1 MLRGASTILL
11 LFVIVAA
18 PANAQ
23 PTELM
28 PGVTF
33 DKTLEF
39 TPHGAVVLDVIT
51 APRPGDDAGLYAL
64 APVLAGGAVGGG
76 TAPLTELE
84 RSVSAQATV
93 AGIDGDFAAP
103 DGEPAGVVMQDGA
116 LLHSPAA
123 GRSSIGIDAAGL
135 MHVDRVRLFGTWQG
149 TGQRRPLDGVNEP
162 PLPGQTVLFT
172 PAFGPAAPV
181 APGSADVV
189 LGTLPAVVPG
199 GVVTGAVAAAG
210 SGGGEAIP
218 PGGAVVVAT
227 GAAAAKLAAEAP
239 LGTSVSIR
247 LALQPDWTGV
257 TEALGGGPVLV
268 RAGKPVFRT
277 TEDFTDD
284 QVTSRSPRAAVG
296 QLADGRVILVAVD
309 GSQPGYSV
317 GLTSFELAQTLV
329 QLGAVRACG
338 LASGSPVSS
347 AFDGTLLDRPTVP
360 GGAPL
365 EEALL
370 VEYFGV
376 YAPPPPLALVT
387 GEPGRTAELL
397 QYKIVRP
404 SKVTAQL
411 VGPDGAVHVLEAG
424 VQHDPGTY
432 GFTYSTFD
440 REGGW
445 QWQVSATDD
454 LGRTSTD
461 TQSFRYDTTLRAL
474 VVPRA
479 ARSSLTVR
487 FTLSRPATVKLQI
500 ETRGGVPIATL
511 APTLLAA
518 GPQTL
523 VWDGT
528 LATHTRAFAG
538 AYVAHLSFT
547 SSVGTSDISAPFT
560 FRVTQ

>member
-93 AGIDGDFAAP
+93 A
-103 DGEPAGVVMQDGA
+103 
-116 LLHSPAA
+116 
-123 GRSSIGIDAAGL
+123 GIDAAGL

-227 GAAAAKLAAEAP
+227 GAAAAKLA
-239 LGTSVSIR
+239 
-247 LALQPDWTGV
+247 
-257 TEALGGGPVLV
+257 
-268 RAGKPVFRT
+268 
-277 TEDFTDD
+277 
-284 QVTSRSPRAAVG
+284 
-296 QLADGRVILVAVD
+296 
-309 GSQPGYSV
+309 
-317 GLTSFELAQTLV
+317 
-329 QLGAVRACG
+329 
-338 LASGSPVSS
+338 
-347 AFDGTLLDRPTVP
+347 
-360 GGAPL
+360 
-365 EEALL
+365 
-370 VEYFGV
+370 
-376 YAPPPPLALVT
+376 
-387 GEPGRTAELL
+387 
-397 QYKIVRP
+397 
-404 SKVTAQL
+404 
-411 VGPDGAVHVLEAG
+411 
-424 VQHDPGTY
+424 
-432 GFTYSTFD
+432 
-440 REGGW
+440 
-445 QWQVSATDD
+445 
-454 LGRTSTD
+454 
-461 TQSFRYDTTLRAL
+461 
-474 VVPRA
+474 
-479 ARSSLTVR
+479 
-487 FTLSRPATVKLQI
+487 
-500 ETRGGVPIATL
+500 
-511 APTLLAA
+511 
-518 GPQTL
+518 
-523 VWDGT
+523 
-528 LATHTRAFAG
+528 
-538 AYVAHLSFT
+538 
-547 SSVGTSDISAPFT
+547 
-560 FRVTQ
+560 